1 MNGDNDAK
9 VCMLFVHIFPCEF
22 FRKNESKC
30 CGNCPHVVM
39 HADNIAEWPWAII
52 SCNYDDNH
60 STQNFGLLKEKF
72 PIIKYLLLAKKAH

>member
-22 FRKNESKC
+22 FRKNKSKC

-39 HADNIAEWPWAII
+39 HADNIADRE
-52 SCNYDDNH
+52 
-60 STQNFGLLKEKF
+60 Q
-72 PIIKYLLLAKKAH
+72 